1 MNKTLIAFGLLCL
14 IGSMLCIEGGRMAS
28 LEGKRVVMVIA
39 HENFRDEEFQEPY
52 ELLTSLGASVEI
64 ASTSLEEAK
73 GMLGKRV
80 KPTML
85 LEDVDPN
92 EFDAV
97 IFVGGSGAANYFN
110 DSTALGLARKA
121 YEAGKVVAAICI
133 APVILANAGVLRGKR
148 ATVWD
153 GDFVKQLEANGASY
167 TGNSVEIDGKVITAN
182 GPHAARQFA
191 EAIAKLLGGE

>member
-1 MNKTLIAFGLLCL
+1 
-14 IGSMLCIEGGRMAS
+14 MAS

-85 LEDVDPN
+85 LENVDPN

-97 IFVGGSGAANYFN
+97 IFVGGSGAARYFN
-110 DSTALGLARKA
+110 DSTALELARRA
-121 YEAGKVVAAICI
+121 YEAGKVVGAICI

>member
-1 MNKTLIAFGLLCL
+1 
-14 IGSMLCIEGGRMAS
+14 MLCIEGERMAS

-85 LEDVDPN
+85 LENVDPN
-92 EFDAV
+92 EFDAI
-97 IFVGGSGAANYFN
+97 IFVGGSGAARYFN
-110 DSTALGLARKA
+110 DSTALRIAREA